1 MIGANSIMHEG
12 RELFLVAE
20 KAVGEVTELIYADN
34 LLKAVMTLDDSA
46 GTVLFVVSE
55 YGDE

>member
-1 MIGANSIMHEG
+1 MHEG